1 MRISGHRTRSVFDRY
16 NVTSE
21 EDLRQAASRLED
33 YLLQQNVTLSV
44 TPELQFKET
53 SMDPEVQA
61 IDLWRRGRD
70 LNSRSPFEDSG
81 FQDRHVRP
89 LRHPSVGSSFS

>member
-1 MRISGHRTRSVFDRY
+1 MPSALIAALQACKRIGLSGKTFHDLRRTGIRNLVRARVTETVAMRISGHRTRSVFDRY

-33 YLLQQNVTLSV
+33 YLLQLNVTLSV

-53 SMDPEVQA
+53 SMDP
-61 IDLWRRGRD
+61 
-70 LNSRSPFEDSG
+70 
-81 FQDRHVRP
+81 
-89 LRHPSVGSSFS
+89 